1 MQVYD
6 YTINLNNYNIVISGL
21 ILRAV
26 LSIYMED
33 PFLPLPTP
41 EEVLVCN
48 PSTTA
53 EEVTSITYTHIAR
66 YEEKDCVF
74 YCSSSLSLPLN
85 HMLLNMRPGKKRYT
99 DKALFV

>member
-1 MQVYD
+1 MTHVHD
-6 YTINLNNYNIVISGL
+6 VSGL

-33 PFLPLPTP
+33 PSLPLPTP

-53 EEVTSITYTHIAR
+53 EEVTLITHELLIIVVP
-66 YEEKDCVF
+66 EKRVM
-74 YCSSSLSLPLN
+74 SSLALSL
-85 HMLLNMRPGKKRYT
+85 RSVYT
-99 DKALFV
+99 VEPPNKGQH